1 MASSKWQVVGGKWL
15 AAGFAVS
22 MLLSCFGRV
31 IDISYYQLD
40 YVPTPKSMTNE
51 TVYPYTVRVKDFD
64 VAEIYRR
71 NNIVY
76 RQSPFKLHFYNYEQ
90 WAVRPEYLVSD
101 MLFRHLET
109 AKIFSEVRRSI
120 DSEEP
125 DFIISGTI
133 RALEEYDNQ
142 DEWYAH
148 IAINMN
154 LQDYGAKR
162 IIWSRE
168 WDYRKKVSNL
178 ETIYVVRGLSEL
190 LERINNEAIADIDS
204 VVRAKHFGSEKPKA
218 TPQQQQPLPPA
229 KAPAME
235 MPREIEALPPPGAI
249 E

>member
-1 MASSKWQVVGGKWL
+1 MRYFSL
-15 AAGFAVS
+15 AIFAIVLAG
-22 MLLSCFGRV
+22 CFGRV
-31 IDISYYQLD
+31 ADINYYQLD
-40 YVPTPKSMTNE
+40 YVPTPKAMTNE
-51 TVYPYTVRVKDFD
+51 TTHPHVVRVKDFD
-64 VAEIYRR
+64 VAEAYRR

-76 RQSPFKLHFYNYEQ
+76 RQSPYKLHFYSHEQ

-101 MLFRHLET
+101 MLFRHLEA

-125 DFIISGTI
+125 DFTISGTV

-148 IAINMN
+148 LALHIT
-154 LQDYGAKR
+154 LQDNKMKR

-178 ETIYVVRGLSEL
+178 ETVFVVRGLSEL
-190 LERINNEAIADIDS
+190 LERINNEAVADIDS
-204 VVRAKHFGSEKPKA
+204 IMNEKFSIKENSKPA
-218 TPQQQQPLPPA
+218 PIPIFPP
-229 KAPAME
+229 PME
-235 MPREIEALPPPGAI
+235 KDTMIFETLPPPSKI